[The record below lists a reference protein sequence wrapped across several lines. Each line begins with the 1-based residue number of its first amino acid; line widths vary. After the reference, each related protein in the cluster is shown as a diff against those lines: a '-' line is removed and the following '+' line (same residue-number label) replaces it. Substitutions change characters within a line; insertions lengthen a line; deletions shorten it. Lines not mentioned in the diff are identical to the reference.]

1 MLGELTRPE
10 RPSSESAS
18 WEREVDPR
26 QHQKADDDGRPV
38 PLRMKPWVSTE
49 IAYELGFEHRGDA
62 RDVERLTG
70 LPPPSD
76 GRGCLVYFEDV
87 SYAQHLASAQAACV
101 VTTAD
106 LVDKVPVGMTV
117 LVAHDRARNA
127 FYDVHEAAV
136 FGGRFQKLRAHA
148 SASARVAPS
157 AVIGANVYIDDDAQ
171 VGACAT
177 LLPNTY
183 IGPGAIVKPNAV
195 IGGDGLEITGEGSR
209 RRVVAHAGGC
219 WLEAN
224 SQIGSCT
231 CVDAGL
237 FGDFTYIGRGTILDN
252 LIHFAHSA
260 SALENCTLVACAE
273 VSGSVR
279 LGQGVW
285 IGPSSAI
292 NPSLVIG
299 DHAYIGTGA
308 VVVRSIPRHTL
319 AYGSPARAAALVCI
333 CRTKLSET
341 DYGWSCGRCGRTYD
355 RSEVGPRLR

>member
-1 MLGELTRPE
+1 V
-10 RPSSESAS
+10 
-18 WEREVDPR
+18 REVDP
-26 QHQKADDDGRPV
+26 QLHQKAGDGRPV
-38 PLRMKPWVSTE
+38 PLGMMPWVSTE
-49 IAYELGFEHRGDA
+49 IAGELGFEHRGDA
-62 RDVERLTG
+62 REIERLTG
-70 LPPPSD
+70 LPAPSD
-76 GRGCLVYFEDV
+76 GRGCLVYLEDE
-87 SYAQHLASAQAACV
+87 SYAARLASARAACV
-101 VTTAD
+101 VTTPD
-106 LVDKVPVGMTV
+106 LVDSVPVGMTV
-117 LVAHDRARNA
+117 LVAGDRARNA

-136 FGGRFQKLRAHA
+136 FGGRFQKLRGYISP
-148 SASARVAPS
+148 SANVAPS
-157 AVIGANVYIDDDAQ
+157 AVIGANVYIDENAQ

-177 LLPNTY
+177 LLANTY
-183 IGPGAIVKPNAV
+183 IGPGSKIKPNAV
-195 IGGDGLEITGEGSR
+195 IGGDGLEISGEGGQ

-273 VSGSVR
+273 VSGSVH
-279 LGQGVW
+279 LGRGVW
-285 IGPSSAI
+285 IGPSAAI
-292 NPSLVIG
+292 NPSLEIG

-308 VVVRSIPRHTL
+308 VVVRTIPPHTL
-319 AYGSPARAAALVCI
+319 AYGSPARAAALVCV
-333 CRTKLSET
+333 CRTKLTET